1 MNILLVTSSA
11 RGHAIAEALA
21 RSPQKPDIFS
31 LCTTR
36 NPGIRRIA
44 AAQEVIDVMDFPA
57 VCAHAKLWQPDFAII
72 GPDDPIGAGLA
83 DALEEMGGP
92 TVAPTK
98 SFASIESSKGF
109 ARELLRKYGV
119 DASPRYSVFSSSS
132 LSPGPSP
139 TAVGEGGK
147 PLTLTLS
154 HGERELQTEIRR
166 FIEDDLHGNY
176 VVKYDALKGGKGVKV
191 SGEHLASI
199 DEGVAYALQCIE
211 ECGRVVIEEKLT
223 GCEFSLMSFVSGTRV
238 VHMPLVQDHKRAY
251 EGNIGPNTGGMG
263 SYSMPDHSLPFLTPA
278 DLERAKEINRLV
290 AEALYRECA
299 LHNVPLPHPLP
310 RCGRGG
316 GYRGILYGGYM
327 VTKNGVKVIEF
338 NARFGDPEA
347 LNVLPILESD
357 FVTICQAIL
366 SGELTEDIVRFAPKA
381 TVCKYVV
388 PEGYPVD
395 KKQNGC
401 VITLPLVAPHPS
413 PLPRGEGI
421 TRVYYGDVTENTD
434 GTLCLGS
441 SRALG
446 IVGIGDTLAKAESAA
461 QSLCEKVQGPVRFRR
476 DSGRPLTLARCGS
489 LCPLPRGEGVSL
501 REAAAH

>member
-1 MNILLVTSSA
+1 MKILLVTSSA

-44 AAQEVIDVMDFPA
+44 AAQEVIDIMDFHTILS
-57 VCAHAKLWQPDFAII
+57 HAKRWRPDFAII

-83 DALEEMGGP
+83 DFFEKHGIP

-98 SFASIESSKGF
+98 SFARIESSKGF
-109 ARELLRKYGV
+109 ARELLRKYGI
-119 DASPRYSVFSSSS
+119 DASPRFRVFSSHDAACPAATIPESS
-132 LSPGPSP
+132 LRKIHRYI
-139 TAVGEGGK
+139 A
-147 PLTLTLS
+147 
-154 HGERELQTEIRR
+154 
-166 FIEDDLHGNY
+166 DDLHGEY

-191 SGEHLASI
+191 SGDHLHSVDDGI
-199 DEGVAYALQCIE
+199 AYALQCIE

-238 VHMPLVQDHKRAY
+238 CHMPLVQDHKRAY
-251 EGNIGPNTGGMG
+251 EGNLGPNTGGMG
-263 SYSMPDHSLPFLTPA
+263 SYSMPDHSLPFLTQA
-278 DLERAKEINRLV
+278 DVERAKEINRLV
-290 AEALYRECA
+290 AEALSQPSPFP
-299 LHNVPLPHPLP
+299 LHSK
-310 RCGRGG
+310 GE
-316 GYRGILYGGYM
+316 GYQGILYGGYM

-347 LNVLPILESD
+347 LNVLSILDSD
-357 FVTICQAIL
+357 FVAICQAIL

-401 VITLPLVAPHPS
+401 VITLPLVAPHLEPR
-413 PLPRGEGI
+413 PRGEGI
-421 TRVYYGDVTENTD
+421 TRVYYGDVTDDSD

-441 SRALG
+441 PRALG

-476 DSGRPLTLARCGS
+476 DIGTPLTS
-489 LCPLPRGEGVSL
+489 TPSL
-501 REAAAH
+501 RSAAAH